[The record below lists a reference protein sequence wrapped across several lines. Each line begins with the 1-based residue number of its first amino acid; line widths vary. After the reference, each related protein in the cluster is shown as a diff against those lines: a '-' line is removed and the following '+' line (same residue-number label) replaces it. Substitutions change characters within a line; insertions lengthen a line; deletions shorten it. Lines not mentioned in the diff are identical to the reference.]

1 MSRRLS
7 RLRISRADLPL
18 LALVTAI
25 ALGVGIPALGQ
36 SSPQSILPPGFGD
49 PAATPTPSA
58 RPSPAGNAV
67 VRSVPAPVAAPLP
80 ASNGAPPPVTLPS
93 STPTPLPSGMPT
105 PGAIAL
111 PVRYDMPAYAR
122 RSLAQVGPVG
132 RADGGLPAQAFGNAS
147 GRYVEGLMRGLN
159 LPIASRWVAIA
170 LRRALV
176 SKVDTPAGVNG
187 ADFAAERAWLLLRMG
202 DSVAARGV
210 VQSVDNQDYT
220 PKLYEIAMQ
229 SALANGDPAELCPLA
244 EGGYAL
250 GFERG
255 WVLARAMCAGLA
267 GNPSKVAPLI
277 AAAKK
282 SHVATG
288 IDLLLAQK
296 IAGAG
301 ARGRQAVTIEW
312 DDVDHLT
319 AWRYG
324 LAMASATEIPQP
336 LLDATGRNVMAW
348 RALSPMLAAHVRAPG
363 AELAAARGV
372 FSSAALVDLYGMVT
386 EEGDEA
392 LPEAAIAR
400 DLQTAYSGGDISARL
415 NAIKSL
421 WDAPK
426 SDAGRYARLVLTA
439 GAAARMPA
447 GTQGAD
453 ADRLVAAMLAAGH
466 DVTAQKWRAA
476 VATSSDAWAM
486 LALADPGMPRYRF
499 AAVSNYAGAGN
510 NATLKRR
517 MFFAGLAGLGRM
529 SASDVEQGAQSLD
542 IRIGQEN
549 AWTRAIG
556 RAAMSNQPGTVVL
569 LAAVGMQ
576 TPTWGGVSP
585 EALYHIVVALRTVG
599 LEGEARMIAAE
610 ALARL

>member
-1 MSRRLS
+1 
-7 RLRISRADLPL
+7 LRISRADLPL
-18 LALVTAI
+18 LALCGVI

-36 SSPQSILPPGFGD
+36 SSPQSILPPGFGELA
-49 PAATPTPSA
+49 PTPTPSA
-58 RPSPAGNAV
+58 RPSPAGSAV
-67 VRSVPAPVAAPLP
+67 VRGVPSPAATVPLP
-80 ASNGAPPPVTLPS
+80 LPISNGAPPPVTMAS
-93 STPTPLPSGMPT
+93 VTPTPVPSGTPT
-105 PGAIAL
+105 PSAIAL

-122 RSLAQVGPVG
+122 RSLSQVGPIG
-132 RADGGLPAQAFGNAS
+132 RAEGGLPSTAFGNAS
-147 GRYVEGLMRGLN
+147 GRYVEGLMRRLN

-176 SKVDTPAGVNG
+176 SRVDTPVGVNG

-202 DSVAARGV
+202 ESVAARGV

-229 SALANGDPAELCPLA
+229 SALANGDPAELCPVV

-267 GNPSKVAPLI
+267 GLPGKVQPLL
-277 AAAKK
+277 AAARKGR
-282 SHVATG
+282 VASG
-288 IDLLLAQK
+288 VDLLLAQK
-296 IAGAG
+296 IAGSG

-312 DDVDHLT
+312 DDVDRLT

-348 RALSPMLAAHVRAPG
+348 RALSPALAAHVRAPS

-400 DLQTAYSGGDISARL
+400 DLQTAYNGGDVNARL

-421 WDAPK
+421 WDQPK

-439 GAAARMPA
+439 GAATRVPVGA
-447 GTQGAD
+447 QGAD
-453 ADRLVAAMLAAGH
+453 ADRLVAAMLSAGH
-466 DVTAQKWRAA
+466 DVTAQKWRRA
-476 VATSSDAWAM
+476 VATTSDAWAM
-486 LALADPGMPRYRF
+486 LALADPEAQRYRY
-499 AAVSNYAGAGN
+499 AAVGNYAGAGD

-529 SASDVEQGAQSLD
+529 SAGDIEQGAQSLD
-542 IRIGQEN
+542 VRIGQEN

-556 RAAMSNQPGTVVL
+556 QAAMSNQPATVVL

-576 TPTWGGVSP
+576 TPTWAGVSP

-610 ALARL
+610 AIARL